1 MASNDYIFPAI
12 IIGISAAIAAN
23 NIGEGLERFR
33 MADRTITVKGLAE
46 QDVESDFVIWNIVFR
61 RGGNS
66 FGEVQR
72 SLAADRELVVAFLKK
87 AGLEPTEY
95 EIQPLQIED
104 MFSRDFGAQNQPL
117 RFTGTGRLTVS
128 STRIELVT
136 KTALAVDPLIQ
147 QGVALQGGN
156 GPWYQLRGFN
166 AAKAP
171 LLAAAT
177 RNARQQA
184 EQFAKEAGADLGPL
198 RSANQGVIS
207 ITAANGN
214 QYGDDLSSRMKRL
227 RVVSTFQYELD

>member
-1 MASNDYIFPAI
+1 MASNDYLFPALI
-12 IIGISAAIAAN
+12 ISIGAAVAAN
-23 NIGEGLERFR
+23 NIAEGLERFR

-46 QDVESDFVIWNIVFR
+46 RDVESDFVIWNIVFR
-61 RGGNS
+61 RAGNS

-87 AGLEPTEY
+87 AGLEPAEF

-104 MFSRDFGAQNQPL
+104 MFSRDFGPQNQPL

-128 STRIELVT
+128 STRIDLVT

-166 AAKAP
+166 EAKAP

-184 EQFAKEAGADLGPL
+184 EQFAKEAGAGLGPL

-207 ITAANGN
+207 ITAANGS
-214 QYGDDLSSRMKRL
+214 QFGDDMSSRMKRL

>member
-1 MASNDYIFPAI
+1 MAGNERLLPAI
-12 IIGISAAIAAN
+12 ILGIGAVFAADKVADGI
-23 NIGEGLERFR
+23 ERFR

-46 QDVESDFVIWNIVFR
+46 RDLESDFAIWNIVFR

-66 FGEVQR
+66 FAEVQR
-72 SLAADRELVVAFLKK
+72 ALAADRELVVVFLKK
-87 AGLEPTEY
+87 AGLEPNEY
-95 EIQPLQIED
+95 GIQPLQIED
-104 MFSRDFGAQNQPL
+104 MFSRDFGPSNQPL

-128 STRIELVT
+128 SKRIDLVS
-136 KTALAVDPLIQ
+136 KTALGVDPLIQ

-166 AAKAP
+166 EAKAP
-171 LLAAAT
+171 LLAEAT

-184 EQFAKEAGADLGPL
+184 EQFAKEAGAKLGPL
-198 RSANQGVIS
+198 RGANQGVIS

-214 QYGDDLSSRMKRL
+214 QFGDDLSARTERL